1 MRSAPV
7 PALATPM
14 QLLLQPGAA
23 TEHSLGWERWA
34 VTAWGISGHTGSAS
48 STLGVPRMSL
58 WCPQGSHSGFGTHSF
73 LATDFQ
79 LDLLLSQLLP
89 LGVIFGQGCPLLLH
103 LLLPLFL
110 CRKGNKFKG
119 FPGSFPINTG
129 SQGQKV
135 KTLSQTTISQLLGRN
150 WQAELRGKQG

>member
-1 MRSAPV
+1 M
-7 PALATPM
+7 
-14 QLLLQPGAA
+14 
-23 TEHSLGWERWA
+23 
-34 VTAWGISGHTGSAS
+34 TAWGISGQTECAS
-48 STLGVPRMSL
+48 TTLGVPRMSL
-58 WCPQGSHSGFGTHSF
+58 WCPQGSDSEFGTHSF

-110 CRKGNKFKG
+110 CRKGNEFKG

-135 KTLSQTTISQLLGRN
+135 KSLSQTTNFPAPGQKLATTAQR
-150 WQAELRGKQG
+150 QAGLNEFRLSYSSSC